1 MQCVCV
7 WPPSRAHEVM
17 AGDMASL
24 CVCVR
29 GGGGGCVC
37 VCVCQRR
44 GGGCVC
50 VCVCV
55 CQRRGGG
62 VGVGELDCESILM

>member
-24 CVCVR
+24 YVCVSEE
-29 GGGGGCVC
+29 GGEG
-37 VCVCQRR
+37 
-44 GGGCVC
+44 

>member
-24 CVCVR
+24 CVCVCVR
-29 GGGGGCVC
+29 GGGEVL
-37 VCVCQRR
+37 V
-44 GGGCVC
+44 
-50 VCVCV
+50 
-55 CQRRGGG
+55 
-62 VGVGELDCESILM
+62 LESLTVSPS